1 MTLVGRISAL
11 RNRRGQAL
19 AEFALVLPLV
29 LFFIAGIIEM
39 GRAWNI
45 KQAVTDAAREGA
57 RYTVV
62 MDPDMSMAD
71 VEAKIKERLALASID
86 TSSAVVTI
94 SSADASC
101 ASVAAC
107 FHMEN
112 GFGYGKE
119 MTVSVSTQFKMGLI
133 GALLGW
139 TGTPSQVTISTD
151 ATMRNE

>member
-1 MTLVGRISAL
+1 MKVEGTISAM
-11 RNRRGQAL
+11 RTARGQAL

-29 LFFIAGIIEM
+29 LLFIGGIVEM

-62 MDPDMSMAD
+62 RDDAITPDD
-71 VEAKIKERLALASID
+71 VRAKVQERLALASID
-86 TSSAVVTI
+86 SADATIVI
-94 SSADASC
+94 SSADPAC
-101 ASVAAC
+101 AVLTDC
-107 FHMEN
+107 FHKEA
-112 GFGYGKE
+112 GVGKE

-139 TGTPSQVTISTD
+139 AGAPSQVAISTD
-151 ATMRNE
+151 ATMRGE

>member
-1 MTLVGRISAL
+1 MTAAVARDC
-11 RNRRGQAL
+11 RNRCGQAL

-29 LFFIAGIIEM
+29 LLFIAGIIEM

-62 MDPDMSMAD
+62 KDPAVAD
-71 VEAKIKERLALASID
+71 LAAVRSKIEERLALASIESD
-86 TSSAVVTI
+86 SISF
-94 SSADASC
+94 SSADPSC
-101 ASVAAC
+101 ANPSDC
-107 FHMEN
+107 FHN
-112 GFGYGKE
+112 DFGYGKE
-119 MTVSVSTQFKMGLI
+119 MTVVVSTQFKMGLI

-139 TGTPSQVTISTD
+139 AGAPSEVTISTD

>member
-1 MTLVGRISAL
+1 MSVTGRISAL
-11 RNRRGQAL
+11 QNRGGQAL

-29 LFFIAGIIEM
+29 LLFIAGIVEM

-62 MDPDMSMAD
+62 QDDAITSPSQ
-71 VEAKIKERLALASID
+71 VEAKVRERLALASVD
-86 TSSAVVTI
+86 SADATVTI
-94 SSADASC
+94 SSSDPDC
-101 ASVAAC
+101 AVIANC
-107 FHMEN
+107 FHEETA
-112 GFGYGKE
+112 YGKE

-139 TGTPSQVTISTD
+139 AGAPSEVTISTD

>member
-1 MTLVGRISAL
+1 MSVTGRISAL
-11 RNRRGQAL
+11 QNRGGQAL

-29 LFFIAGIIEM
+29 LLFIAGIVEM

-62 MDPDMSMAD
+62 QDDAITSPSQ
-71 VEAKIKERLALASID
+71 VEAKVRERLALASVD
-86 TSSAVVTI
+86 SADATVTI
-94 SSADASC
+94 SSADPDC
-101 ASVAAC
+101 AVIANC
-107 FHMEN
+107 FHEETA
-112 GFGYGKE
+112 YGKE

-139 TGTPSQVTISTD
+139 AGAPSEVTISTD

>member
-62 MDPDMSMAD
+62 MDPDMSHGRCSGQD
-71 VEAKIKERLALASID
+71 R
-86 TSSAVVTI
+86 
-94 SSADASC
+94 
-101 ASVAAC
+101 
-107 FHMEN
+107 
-112 GFGYGKE
+112 
-119 MTVSVSTQFKMGLI
+119 
-133 GALLGW
+133 
-139 TGTPSQVTISTD
+139 GTARSRFD
-151 ATMRNE
+151 RHEY